1 MQSKRRR
8 RKGLTLVEL
17 VVVMVIL
24 VLLASIAT
32 TVVIRRIEDGRRTKA
47 IMDIKSIETAL
58 DNYKIDTGSYPTT
71 EQGLEALISPPAG
84 VRGWNGPYLKQRQ
97 VPVDPWGNPYLYE
110 SDGENFVLLSAGKDG
125 QPNTE
130 DDVVP
135 Q

>member
-1 MQSKRRR
+1 MRAKRRR
-8 RKGLTLVEL
+8 NKGLTLVEL

-47 IMDIKSIETAL
+47 IMDIKAVENAL
-58 DNYKIDTGSYPTT
+58 DHYKLDIGYYPTT
-71 EQGLEALISPPAG
+71 EQGLEALIAPPAG

-97 VPVDPWGNPYLYE
+97 VPIDPWGNPYIYE
-110 SDGENFVLLSAGKDG
+110 SDGEEFVLFSAGKDG

-130 DDVVP
+130 DDVVVE
-135 Q
+135 